1 MYGFKTSLSPELK
14 LPISEKAHLFLS
26 ADISRLVHVAHW
38 KTSCFQTILIWF
50 LDSVSVALSL
60 FASFSLCTFPPTY
73 LSLSSLPYSHP
84 LSFQTLIRG
93 RKATQNAEHEEKEVC
108 ILPAFYLET
117 KMYITKITTSVILA
131 STYQTELLFP

>member
-1 MYGFKTSLSPELK
+1 MLLTEKQDVFKLFQFDSLT
-14 LPISEKAHLFLS
+14 LFLS
-26 ADISRLVHVAHW
+26 L
-38 KTSCFQTILIWF
+38 C
-50 LDSVSVALSL
+50 LSL
-60 FASFSLCTFPPTY
+60 PLFLSVPFPTTPPSFF
-73 LSLSSLPYSHP
+73 LPYSHP
-84 LSFQTLIRG
+84 LSLQTLIRG